1 MAQNLTARRALHTVE
16 SKLVGR
22 IDSAFSEQ
30 IDHPIVAKPIDSI
43 PQRIGRNL
51 ILDVSDLVF
60 YIGHHA
66 NLTGIQRVQACLIL
80 ALFRVGDNPSIRCL
94 SWDRVNSRFIKLS
107 NSYFVRLLKDIT
119 RPEPDRTI
127 QFDVKAARDG
137 ILPEAEL
144 FHALP
149 DDAED
154 NTFVLLGAAWVNPD
168 YFYQITKFKR
178 QLRAKFVCVV
188 HDLIPIYA
196 RETCDQG
203 TAEVFRV
210 FLEQAYRLADLF
222 VCVSENT
229 RKDLERFASS
239 EGLRPPEACVI
250 THATEFRDV
259 ADIVEFRP
267 NGSGASHSYMLPE
280 RFVLFVSTIEGR
292 KNHRLAFN
300 IWRKLLS
307 TYGEDTPVLVCVGR
321 FGWRSEDFIRDVV
334 ATNNLCGKI
343 IIKSDVSDEELDEL
357 YDSCMFTIYPSLYE
371 GWGLPISESLGKGK
385 LCVCSNTSSMPEAG
399 QEFALYIDP
408 TDPAAAF
415 ETVKGLIEDR
425 SRLASLNLHI
435 RQGFVP
441 KSWTQAAEEYLD
453 VLSELSSQPAKAPYV
468 KIISGREYLV
478 RSVPKGFGS
487 LLGDELFW
495 NIRSAYTGTLSLAG
509 VSVGQFFDGQEL
521 RGKGAWKEPEAWG
534 TWLGVDGG
542 VLEFVWPEKRSA
554 SLLCAVAYR
563 ILPIFTSK
571 DVIYTIGLKVQRL
584 PALSNAQEEA
594 THLIRC
600 ELVPGYNSIA
610 IGMELTAE
618 DRAKAASV
626 DVRSPMIG
634 ISSIMLVDRKN
645 LEERLDLYETLLQ
658 KRGIL

>member
-1 MAQNLTARRALHTVE
+1 MPQKMTAPRALHIAGSE
-16 SKLVGR
+16 RAARK
-22 IDSAFSEQ
+22 ISAISEQ
-30 IDHPIVAKPIDSI
+30 MHDVVDEHVDHMPAQPNTNI
-43 PQRIGRNL
+43 

-60 YIGHHA
+60 YIGHHD
-66 NLTGIQRVQACLIL
+66 NLTGIQRVQACLLL
-80 ALFRVGDNPSIRCL
+80 ALFRTGANSAITCL
-94 SWDRVNSRFIKLS
+94 SWDRVNARFLKLN
-107 NSYFVRLLKDIT
+107 NSHFVRLLKDIT
-119 RPEPDRTI
+119 RPKSDRVVD
-127 QFDVKAARDG
+127 FDVRAARLG
-137 ILPEAEL
+137 ILPECQP

-149 DDAED
+149 PQHEE
-154 NTFVLLGAAWVNPD
+154 NILLLLGAAWVNSD
-168 YFYQITKFKR
+168 YFYEVTKIKR
-178 QLRAKFVCVV
+178 QLCARFVCVI

-210 FLEQAYRLADLF
+210 FLEQAYRLTDLF

-229 RKDLERFASS
+229 RRDLERFAAS
-239 EGLRPPEACVI
+239 EGFPPPHASVV
-250 THATEFRDV
+250 THATEFRDF

-267 NGSGASHSYMLPE
+267 EGFRSLPAHSLSE

-307 TYGEDTPVLVCVGR
+307 TYGDETPLLVCVGR
-321 FGWRSEDFIRDVV
+321 FGWRSEEFIRDVV
-334 ATNNLCGKI
+334 ATNNLSGKI

-357 YDSCMFTIYPSLYE
+357 YDKCLFTIYPSLYE

-415 ETVKGLIEDR
+415 ETVGALIEDH
-425 SRLASLNLHI
+425 SRLASLNLRI
-435 RQGFVP
+435 RQAFVP
-441 KSWTQAAEEYLD
+441 KSWTQAAEEYLE
-453 VLSELSSQPAKAPYV
+453 VLTELAAEPAKAPYV
-468 KIISGREYLV
+468 KIVSGREYLL
-478 RSVPKGFGS
+478 RAVPKGFGS
-487 LLGDELFW
+487 MLGDELFW

-509 VSVGQFFDGQEL
+509 VSVDQFFDGQEL

-542 VLEFVWPEKRSA
+542 VLEFIWPEKHSA
-554 SLLCAVAYR
+554 SLLCAIAYR
-563 ILPIFTSK
+563 ILPILESK
-571 DVIYTIGLKVQRL
+571 DVLYTIGSKVQRL
-584 PALSNAQEEA
+584 TTTSNAQEEA

-600 ELVPGYNSIA
+600 ELSAGYNSIA
-610 IGMELTAE
+610 INMELTAE
-618 DRAKAASV
+618 DRIKAAEV
-626 DVRSPMIG
+626 DVRAPMIG
-634 ISSIMLVDRKN
+634 ICSIMFVDRKN